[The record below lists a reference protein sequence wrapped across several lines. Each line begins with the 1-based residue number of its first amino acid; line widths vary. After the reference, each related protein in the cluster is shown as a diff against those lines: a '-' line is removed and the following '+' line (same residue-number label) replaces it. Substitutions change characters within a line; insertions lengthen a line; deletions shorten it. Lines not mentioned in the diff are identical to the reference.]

1 MIKISNV
8 KTSHKNI
15 FNYWKDKCISEN
27 GEIYI
32 EGKYNFQ
39 KSIPVIEDWGEP
51 SCWCCGKFTNKIYN
65 HLDYEH
71 NLSNAKFSE
80 IWEYKET
87 KSLLNRCHIIPNM
100 LGGEDTPKNL
110 FLLCEFCHR
119 NSPDTNNPRLF
130 FRWIYK
136 QRTKCLYENGISIS
150 QYIDELLD
158 ECKFQNKDLS
168 TIAFNSLD
176 DNVGTHSGKIS
187 PSSIIMILVDS
198 AKPNIYHC

>member
-1 MIKISNV
+1 
-8 KTSHKNI
+8 
-15 FNYWKDKCISEN
+15 
-27 GEIYI
+27 
-32 EGKYNFQ
+32 
-39 KSIPVIEDWGEP
+39 
-51 SCWCCGKFTNKIYN
+51 
-65 HLDYEH
+65 
-71 NLSNAKFSE
+71 
-80 IWEYKET
+80 
-87 KSLLNRCHIIPNM
+87 M

-158 ECKFQNKDLS
+158 ECKFQNKDIS

-176 DNVGTHSGKIS
+176 DNVGTHSGTIS
-187 PSSIIMILVDS
+187 PSSIIMILADS